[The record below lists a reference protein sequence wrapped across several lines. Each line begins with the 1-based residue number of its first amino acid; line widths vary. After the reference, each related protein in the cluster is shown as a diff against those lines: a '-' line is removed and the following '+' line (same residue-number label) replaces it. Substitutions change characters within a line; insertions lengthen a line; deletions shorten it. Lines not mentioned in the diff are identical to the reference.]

1 MVALSDLGSVF
12 VTHRKQLKWTA
23 QKILG
28 DPQSAEDLVQDA
40 YLKAL
45 EAATTA
51 EVRQPLSYAHQVV
64 RNMAIDRYRRTA
76 LESDL
81 FEEESSGAQVAA
93 TTGTPEVL
101 AMNRQ
106 QLTLVAQALARLPER
121 ARRIFEMYRLEGHTQ
136 REIAQMFDIS
146 PTMVNFLIRD
156 AVDHCRAAIH
166 GG

>member
-1 MVALSDLGSVF
+1 MVALSDLGAVF
-12 VTHRKQLKWTA
+12 VTHRKQLKWAA

-28 DPQSAEDLVQDA
+28 DPQSAEDLLQDA

-45 EAATTA
+45 EASTMC

-76 LESDL
+76 FESDL
-81 FEEESSGAQVAA
+81 FEEEACGLQVAA
-93 TTGTPEVL
+93 STGTPEVL
-101 AMNRQ
+101 AIDRQ
-106 QLTLVAQALARLPER
+106 HLALVAQALSRLPER
-121 ARRIFEMYRLEGHTQ
+121 ARRIFEMYRLEGRTQ